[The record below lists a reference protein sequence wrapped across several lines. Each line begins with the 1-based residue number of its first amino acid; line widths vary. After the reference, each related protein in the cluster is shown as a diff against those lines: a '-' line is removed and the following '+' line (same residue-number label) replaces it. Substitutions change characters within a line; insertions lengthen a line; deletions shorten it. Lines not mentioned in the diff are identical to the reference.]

1 MTRRG
6 NVLDDSWYLDYA
18 AGNLE
23 SKAHDVIMA
32 SHVELSDEARQR
44 VDTLE
49 RVGAALMGQKT
60 ASGET
65 LGFDVDDILRRDREE
80 VVDAVPVP
88 ANDTDPD
95 LPLPAPLTDWMGET
109 GTKVKWSFLG
119 PGLSKAVLWRGR
131 RGQRLWLLRAQ
142 PGVSIPHHGHNG
154 SELTLV
160 LKGSFWD
167 GETQYK
173 PGDLEEAH
181 AGVAH
186 DIRIDEA
193 GECVCLAL
201 TEGKLRFDN
210 PLLRVFQLFT
220 GL

>member
-23 SKAHDVIMA
+23 SEAHDVIMA

-44 VDTLE
+44 VDALE
-49 RVGAALMGQKT
+49 RVGARLMAQAEPSSKP
-60 ASGET
+60 
-65 LGFDVDDILRRDREE
+65 LGFDVDDILRRDAATLAE
-80 VVDAVPVP
+80 PVP
-88 ANDTDPD
+88 PAANDADPD
-95 LPLPAPLTDWMGET
+95 LPLPAPLTDWMSET
-109 GTKVKWSFLG
+109 GTRVKWGYLG
-119 PGLSKAVLWRGR
+119 PGLSKAILWRGPD
-131 RGQRLWLLRAQ
+131 GQRLWLLRAQ

-167 GETQYK
+167 GETQYC

-181 AGVAH
+181 PGVEH
-186 DIRIDEA
+186 DIRIDEG
-193 GECVCLAL
+193 GECICLAL

-210 PLLRVFQLFT
+210 PLLKAFQLFT

>member
-23 SKAHDVIMA
+23 SEAHDVIMA
-32 SHVELSDEARQR
+32 SHVALSDEARDR
-44 VDTLE
+44 VRTLE
-49 RVGAALMGQKT
+49 RVGAALMGQ
-60 ASGET
+60 SGSAGAG
-65 LGFDVDDILRRDREE
+65 LGFDVDDILRRDREVATE
-80 VVDAVPVP
+80 TVPAP
-88 ANDTDPD
+88 ANDTHPD
-95 LPLPAPLTDWMGET
+95 LPMPGPLTDWMNET
-109 GTKVKWSFLG
+109 GTRVKWSYLG
-119 PGLSKAVLWRGR
+119 PGLSKAILWRGP

-142 PGVSIPHHGHNG
+142 PGVSIPQHGHSG

-167 GETQYK
+167 GETQYR

-181 AGVAH
+181 AGVEH

-201 TEGKLRFDN
+201 TEGKLRFEN
-210 PLLRVFQLFT
+210 PLLKVFQLFT

>member
-6 NVLDDSWYLDYA
+6 NVLEDSWYLDYA

-32 SHVELSDEARQR
+32 SHVELSDEARER
-44 VDTLE
+44 VQTLE
-49 RVGAALMGQKT
+49 RVGAALMPQ
-60 ASGET
+60 ASADT
-65 LGFDVDDILRRDREE
+65 LGFSADDVLALDMGE
-80 VVDAVPVP
+80 VETHLPEP
-88 ANDTDPD
+88 ANDADPD
-95 LPLPAPLTDWMGET
+95 LPLPAPLTDWMRET
-109 GTKVKWSFLG
+109 GTQVKWSFLG
-119 PGLSKAVLWRGR
+119 PGLSKAILWRGPN
-131 RGQRLWLLRAQ
+131 GQRLWLLRAQ
-142 PGVSIPHHGHNG
+142 PGVSIPNHGHNG

-167 GETQYK
+167 GETQYR

-181 AGVAH
+181 AGVEH
-186 DIRIDEA
+186 DIRIDDAE
-193 GECVCLAL
+193 ECVCLAL

-210 PLLRVFQLFT
+210 PLLKLFQVFT